1 MISNGFFVA
10 AVAAVLTF
18 PMTGISYPHMNFA
31 NAQEEQGGA
40 CIGYEPVENTITITC
55 DHASFRDVA
64 NTIYD
69 SAVLEKLRGDNGEY
83 LLNASLQINNG
94 VTFAM
99 TSNDGLQYLKIA
111 GANGII
117 VNGKIRIDGVKITSW
132 DPSTN
137 NVVPQNINGSIR
149 RAYIQFDASNSS
161 EIINSEFAYLGYNEL
176 GRRGFDLFGDGGVS
190 HGMEIKGSKFHHM
203 WRPFYS
209 TGAHNITID
218 GNEFHD
224 NIKYTVDSHSG
235 THDMNITNNWIH
247 HNRVGVICSLDCYNI
262 LIEGN
267 RIDNITNAGIFFS
280 RNMSH
285 SIARNNH
292 IHNASSGII
301 VSESSNNQIYNN
313 TIEAATSEG
322 VLLFNPAVPADGLTE
337 GNIVYN
343 NTISNTGHGIN
354 TTRSHDNILGDI
366 KFYNLNSSEY
376 LLTRNS
382 TIIITKQDFDN
393 TSIAAGKGSPTDDKN
408 NTVEIASSGIIGVT
422 ELKGDQGINE
432 TKYYYHYQYN
442 TDDKAYRKVLS
453 YGGSI
458 MVNS

>member
-1 MISNGFFVA
+1 MMISKGFFVA
-10 AVAAVLTF
+10 AVAAVLIF

-31 NAQEEQGGA
+31 DGQEELGGA
-40 CIGYEPVENTITITC
+40 CIAYDPVENTITITC

-69 SAVLEKLRGDNGEY
+69 PAVLEKLRGEDDREY

-94 VTFAM
+94 VTFSM
-99 TSNDGLQYLKIA
+99 TSNDGLHYLKIA

-137 NVVPQNINGSIR
+137 DVVPQNISGSIR
-149 RAYIQFDASNSS
+149 RAYIQFDASDSA

-209 TGAHNITID
+209 TAAHNITIH
-218 GNEFHD
+218 GNEFDH
-224 NIKYTVDSHSG
+224 NINYSVDPHSG
-235 THDMNITNNWIH
+235 THDINITNNWIH
-247 HNRVGVICSLDCYNI
+247 DDPIGVICSLDCYNI

-267 RIDNITNAGIFFS
+267 KIDNITNAGIFFS
-280 RNMSH
+280 RNMSN

-313 TIEAATSEG
+313 TIEAANSEG

-343 NTISNTGHGIN
+343 NTISDSAHGIRAS
-354 TTRSHDNILGDI
+354 RSHDNILGDN
-366 KFYNLNSSEY
+366 KFYNLNLSEY

-382 TIIITKQDFDN
+382 TIIITKQDFDYA
-393 TSIAAGKGSPTDDKN
+393 SITAAKGSPMDN

-422 ELKGDQGINE
+422 ELNHDRGINE
-432 TKYYYHYQYN
+432 TKYYHYQYN

-453 YGGSI
+453 YGDSI